1 MPSHPD
7 RRCWRIAE
15 RLGVTIFHTAPTTI
29 RMLRK
34 LGPDE
39 RANTTSTSST

>member
-1 MPSHPD
+1 
-7 RRCWRIAE
+7 
-15 RLGVTIFHTAPTTI
+15 VNIFHTAPTTI

-39 RANTTSTSST
+39 PKKYDYHFSPSLSMTFASIE